1 MSFLKNIKRKDIP
14 NIPINILKS
23 LTLSNSFKNIKFK
36 MYTNI
41 GWLPIRTA
49 ATEAFPFS
57 TEYWRRTIERKTF
70 IKPKEDIFKK
80 FFIFKFPSSFFKSL
94 FKRIKNMNMKIPK
107 KNLKKVNCKKL
118 KSLEINLEL
127 ISIVENSRTEIER
140 KITPVIIRII
150 NFKTKLST
158 F

>member
-1 MSFLKNIKRKDIP
+1 
-14 NIPINILKS
+14 
-23 LTLSNSFKNIKFK
+23 
-36 MYTNI
+36 
-41 GWLPIRTA
+41 
-49 ATEAFPFS
+49 
-57 TEYWRRTIERKTF
+57 
-70 IKPKEDIFKK
+70 
-80 FFIFKFPSSFFKSL
+80 
-94 FKRIKNMNMKIPK
+94 MKIPK